1 MEGSSSTGRENVAR
15 KLWSGW
21 KRFAKKIGDFQA
33 RLILT
38 IFYFIII
45 GPFALIVRWAA
56 DPLSLKKG
64 AQHGWR
70 VKTNGED
77 HPMERAL
84 NQF

>member
-33 RLILT
+33 RVILT
-38 IFYFIII
+38 ILYFVII
-45 GPFALIVRWAA
+45 GPFALIVRWGA

-64 AQHGWR
+64 AQQGWHLKSR
-70 VKTNGED
+70 CEGFT
-77 HPMERAL
+77 R
-84 NQF
+84 